1 MFMTDSIAPG
11 PELMPSILIVS
22 ADHRDRRW
30 LFRALRTSG
39 WACRTAGSTRSA
51 FNALSRTVA
60 TFLVICEQNLPDGD
74 WKDLLKRATGEMGQP
89 LLIVTSTHA
98 DDRLWVEV
106 LNVGGFDLL
115 MKPFDKTE
123 LGRVME
129 MALRQW
135 KACRIAPVAT
145 AECGAATKSLWSTN

>member
-1 MFMTDSIAPG
+1 MTDPIAPAA
-11 PELMPSILIVS
+11 ELMPSILIVS
-22 ADHRDRRW
+22 AHHRDRRW
-30 LFRALRTSG
+30 LFRTLRTSG
-39 WACRTAGSTRSA
+39 WACRTAGSTRRA
-51 FNALSRTVA
+51 FDALSRTGS
-60 TFLVICEQNLPDGD
+60 TFLVICEQNLPDGG
-74 WKDLLKRATGEMGQP
+74 WKDLLKLATGEMGQP

-129 MALRQW
+129 MALRHW
-135 KACRIAPVAT
+135 KAYRIAPAT
-145 AECGAATKSLWSTN
+145 GAKRGTAARSSWSTN

>member
-1 MFMTDSIAPG
+1 MTDSIDPG
-11 PELMPSILIVS
+11 PDSMPSILIVS
-22 ADHRDRRW
+22 ANHRDRRW

-39 WACRTAGSTRSA
+39 WTCRTAGSTRCA
-51 FNALSRTVA
+51 FDALSRTGS

-74 WKDLLKRATGEMGQP
+74 WKDLLKLATGEMGQP

-135 KACRIAPVAT
+135 KACRIAPVVGAK
-145 AECGAATKSLWSTN
+145 CGAATKSSWSTN